1 MFENNHM
8 DEDRLMLKSILDSGQ
23 EEVPAHVWKGVA
35 GSLDRIA
42 ARKRR
47 NFFLGGGF
55 AAVAAAAAVA
65 VGVVLW
71 QDDNLNIVPQASGD
85 MIAVAEGS
93 TAAGDE
99 APAEKQYIAKAI
111 MPERQ
116 SADIVATKPA
126 DATAADAADIA
137 PDATMALEASESTL
151 QGTAQ
156 DRQPA
161 GTPVTEESARTVP
174 APQASTGETGE
185 TDGWIEDEK
194 EVKDRRIRTSL
205 VLSGVAGTN
214 SPQAKNSTG
223 PLRSPGILRVPTKTT
238 VEQVGRQITYGI
250 PVSAGIG
257 VRLHF
262 TRRWSLGMG
271 INYTLLT
278 SKFNGKYTKVEN
290 GTPSVPISEYVRNT
304 QHYIGIPINAYY
316 NIISRDFINFYAYA
330 GGTVEKCVTNHYQI
344 QSTPVINHKESVKGV
359 QLSVDAGIGVEF
371 MLGNH
376 VGLYLDPSLR
386 YYFHCG
392 QPASIRSAQPLTL
405 GFELGLRFNL

>member
-8 DEDRLMLKSILDSGQ
+8 EKDRLMLKSILDSAR
-23 EEVPAHVWKGVA
+23 EKVPTQVWEGIAKG
-35 GSLDRIA
+35 LDRMA
-42 ARKRR
+42 SHRRR
-47 NFFLGGGF
+47 NFFLGSGL

-71 QDDNLNIVPQASGD
+71 QDDDLNIVPQASGD
-85 MIAVAEGS
+85 LIAVVEDS
-93 TAAGDE
+93 AAASEE
-99 APAEKQYIAKAI
+99 ASAEKQYIAKAI
-111 MPERQ
+111 IPERQ
-116 SADIVATKPA
+116 DPAIFAKPA
-126 DATAADAADIA
+126 DATTADAADMT
-137 PDATMALEASESTL
+137 PDAAVDPVVSESTP
-151 QGTAQ
+151 QEAAQ

-161 GTPVTEESARTVP
+161 EAPATEESVRSIP
-174 APQASTGETGE
+174 APQVSTGETGE
-185 TDGWIEDEK
+185 WAKDER
-194 EVKDRRIRTSL
+194 EIRDSRIRTSL
-205 VLSGVAGTN
+205 VLSGIAGTN
-214 SPQAKNSTG
+214 NTQAKSGRG

-238 VEQVGRQITYGI
+238 IEQVGRQITYGI

-290 GTPSVPISEYVRNT
+290 GTPSVPISEYVRNV

-330 GGTVEKCVTNHYQI
+330 GGSVEKCIANHYQI
-344 QSTPVINHKESVKGV
+344 QSTPVINHKEPVKGV

-386 YYFHCG
+386 YYFRCG
-392 QPASIRSAQPLTL
+392 QPASIRSAQPLAL

>member
-1 MFENNHM
+1 M
-8 DEDRLMLKSILDSGQ
+8 Q
-23 EEVPAHVWKGVA
+23 
-35 GSLDRIA
+35 
-42 ARKRR
+42 
-47 NFFLGGGF
+47 
-55 AAVAAAAAVA
+55 
-65 VGVVLW
+65 
-71 QDDNLNIVPQASGD
+71 
-85 MIAVAEGS
+85 
-93 TAAGDE
+93 
-99 APAEKQYIAKAI
+99 
-111 MPERQ
+111 
-116 SADIVATKPA
+116 
-126 DATAADAADIA
+126 
-137 PDATMALEASESTL
+137 TL
-151 QGTAQ
+151 SDQ
-156 DRQPA
+156 
-161 GTPVTEESARTVP
+161 
-174 APQASTGETGE
+174 
-185 TDGWIEDEK
+185 
-194 EVKDRRIRTSL
+194 
-205 VLSGVAGTN
+205 
-214 SPQAKNSTG
+214 
-223 PLRSPGILRVPTKTT
+223 
-238 VEQVGRQITYGI
+238 RQITYGI